1 VLPSTAF
8 KAKAC
13 WPVPWATEVLDCVA
27 VLLSAKLV
35 TNEAILKS
43 KIPYPKYGHLMI
55 DGFGYDRNLTL
66 TDHRASVAINHGHPA
81 IDDFGYGI
89 FDLRITSLVTNL
101 ALNKTA
107 TQSSTS
113 VAHGTGQQAFALKA
127 VDGNTNGSL
136 ESGSNHSVS
145 STNKEQGAWW
155 QVDLGGAKLIQQIR
169 IFNRTDCCKD
179 RLTNYQVSVSNNADF
194 TTTTYQQ
201 DFHTYPNSRQV
212 IDLRLPRIQGSYVKI
227 QLLGNNYLSLAEV
240 QVLGYD
246 LVPETSD

>member
-1 VLPSTAF
+1 
-8 KAKAC
+8 
-13 WPVPWATEVLDCVA
+13 
-27 VLLSAKLV
+27 
-35 TNEAILKS
+35 
-43 KIPYPKYGHLMI
+43 
-55 DGFGYDRNLTL
+55 
-66 TDHRASVAINHGHPA
+66 
-81 IDDFGYGI
+81 
-89 FDLRITSLVTNL
+89 LVTNL

-227 QLLGNNYLSLAEV
+227 QLLGNNYLSLAHNILT
-240 QVLGYD
+240 QIQRNIYI
-246 LVPETSD
+246 ETFA

>member
-1 VLPSTAF
+1 MAVKLIKPFTCISFGFVSGFVPVTPIAISDFYGGKIIEITGNFGGSGVKGLSVGFTAISLGNNLF
-8 KAKAC
+8 LAQITQGIYKKG
-13 WPVPWATEVLDCVA
+13 VFFEVDNNGKIKVTQARYC
-27 VLLSAKLV
+27 LL
-35 TNEAILKS
+35 TNCQN
-43 KIPYPKYGHLMI
+43 
-55 DGFGYDRNLTL
+55 RNLAL

-179 RLTNYQVSVSNNADF
+179 R
-194 TTTTYQQ
+194 
-201 DFHTYPNSRQV
+201 H
-212 IDLRLPRIQGSYVKI
+212 
-227 QLLGNNYLSLAEV
+227 
-240 QVLGYD
+240 
-246 LVPETSD
+246 